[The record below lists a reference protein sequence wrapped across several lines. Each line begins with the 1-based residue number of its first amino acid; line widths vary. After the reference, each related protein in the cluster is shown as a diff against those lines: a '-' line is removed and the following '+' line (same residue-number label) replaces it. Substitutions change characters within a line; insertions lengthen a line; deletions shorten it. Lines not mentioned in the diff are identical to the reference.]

1 MKEIKD
7 FAVKFI
13 NDHFGEIDLKKV
25 DWNVKSKDQAIR
37 LIQSDPEL
45 AGWVIGEVMRWGCR
59 KDYLKESG
67 VEEEGDHD
75 FFVINLNGK
84 YFSFANRRSHE
95 MKEVFPIIETI
106 KKLTFK
112 QYENIT

>member
-1 MKEIKD
+1 MI
-7 FAVKFI
+7 
-13 NDHFGEIDLKKV
+13 
-25 DWNVKSKDQAIR
+25 
-37 LIQSDPEL
+37 
-45 AGWVIGEVMRWGCR
+45 
-59 KDYLKESG
+59 
-67 VEEEGDHD
+67 

-95 MKEVFPIIETI
+95 MKEVFPVIETI